1 MLADV
6 WQGKVMMERSEAI
19 QCLSIDWQFVR
30 PDMDVRL
37 ACLLSKEHEVV
48 AVRAGLKPAQVRA
61 DGQVRCQPL
70 GHEFAWGG
78 GAPWGQAFAF
88 VAGGTNFRDMGTGW

>member
-1 MLADV
+1 MSVKWLSLGPDI
-6 WQGKVMMERSEAI
+6 KVMTAY
-19 QCLSIDWQFVR
+19 
-30 PDMDVRL
+30 
-37 ACLLSKEHEVV
+37 LLSKKHEVV

-78 GAPWGQAFAF
+78 GAPRGQAFAF
-88 VAGGTNFRDMGTGW
+88 VAGGTDFRDMGTGG